1 MTDKQP
7 PLFSQSSFNSIFLRW
22 LKESDIPC
30 WQSLFIV
37 FLCACLTAISLALIP
52 LVIGELSIHTSSSG
66 NRLFLHELP
75 LLLAILTL
83 TAILTNQAANYTLQ
97 RLQGQLA
104 LILRDKLLSRIVNPT
119 LDRTEVSAESI
130 GSRYFVAVD
139 NLLYYLIELTKRFSR
154 DLLITIGSIA
164 ILFYINQ
171 ELALLTLMVLTI
183 ALLTQPWFQTGKVS
197 HALSGT
203 AQDEIISRI
212 QNMMTHHYLI
222 QLDHGNLQENLNIH
236 DMFKQQHDASLKRTG
251 RFILTGIFIQL
262 FLVGLVTALLYFWLQ
277 QMELGKFLPGEMAAF
292 ISALLLLILPF
303 KRLLASKYLLVG
315 SHRSCQS
322 ITTLLDNFHAPVPA
336 EAPVKVPV
344 EKEGH
349 QPSINK
355 TRRLEGAIEF
365 KDVQLVRDAV
375 QSLPGYLSFSLM
387 PGEKLAI
394 TNFTLDCAQTLAA
407 LVCGF
412 TPPTAG
418 RVLLD
423 EEDAIDLDLPVRQAN
438 IAWLSPGR
446 KLLSNSVAANIAY
459 GIKRCSTETE
469 ITRAARLS
477 HATEFI
483 RELPRGYETRLDTYS
498 NIMLTASQR
507 QRLLIARALLKN
519 PSIVIIDES
528 MAQFD
533 LEDPLLQQAIL
544 TLTEKR
550 TTLILSTQPALLDL
564 AERSIT
570 L

>member
-22 LKESDIPC
+22 LKEADIPC

-37 FLCACLTAISLALIP
+37 LLCACLTAISLALIP
-52 LVIGELSIHTSSSG
+52 LVIGQLSIHTSSSG

-75 LLLAILTL
+75 LLLAILIL
-83 TAILTNQAANYTLQ
+83 TAVLANQAVNYTLQ

-119 LDRTEVSAESI
+119 PNRTEVSAESI
-130 GSRYFVAVD
+130 RSRYFAVVD
-139 NLLYYLIELTKRFSR
+139 HLLYYLIELTKRFSR
-154 DLLITIGSIA
+154 DLLITIGLIA
-164 ILFYINQ
+164 TLLYINQ

-183 ALLTQPWFQTGKVS
+183 ALLTQPWFQTSKVF

-203 AQDEIISRI
+203 VQDEIVSRI

-315 SHRSCQS
+315 SHQSCQS
-322 ITTLLDNFHAPVPA
+322 ITTLLDNFHAPAP
-336 EAPVKVPV
+336 APV
-344 EKEGH
+344 EAESYH
-349 QPSINK
+349 SSTNK
-355 TRRLEGAIEF
+355 TRRLQGVIQF
-365 KDVQLVRDAV
+365 KEVHFYRDAV
-375 QSLPGYLSFSLM
+375 QSSLPQRLNFMLT

-394 TNFTLDCAQTLAA
+394 TNFTPDCAQTLAA

-438 IAWLSPGR
+438 IVWLSPDR

-459 GIKRCSTETE
+459 GVKRCSTESE

-483 RELPRGYETRLDTYS
+483 RELPHGYETRLDTHS
-498 NIMLTASQR
+498 NIVLTASQQ

-519 PSIVIIDES
+519 PVIVIIDES
-528 MAQFD
+528 TAQFD
-533 LEDPLLQQAIL
+533 LEDLLLRRAIL

-550 TTLILSTQPALLDL
+550 TTLILSSQPALLNF
-564 AERSIT
+564 AERSIA